1 MYIIMHNLLLKRDV
15 QSLVYSLIVIFCNF
29 NNLNYLPTL
38 QVNMYIYVANGF
50 LYICDRNEQ
59 QLQSSPTCMYIVQG
73 VIPQVH
79 LCEKKLDLPTLI
91 HTAGSKLDFII
102 GKVHIYRSNIGEYSY
117 MFPAWGNSFILCVI
131 SLYFNILFV
140 QAW

>member
-1 MYIIMHNLLLKRDV
+1 MYIIMHHLLLKTDV

-38 QVNMYIYVANGF
+38 QVNMCIYVVNGF

-59 QLQSSPTCMYIVQG
+59 QLQSSQLVCILFRVLFHKYIYV
-73 VIPQVH
+73 
-79 LCEKKLDLPTLI
+79 KKELDLPTLI
-91 HTAGSKLDFII
+91 HTAGSKFY
-102 GKVHIYRSNIGEYSY
+102 HRQSSHYIYRSNIGECSY

-140 QAW
+140 QA